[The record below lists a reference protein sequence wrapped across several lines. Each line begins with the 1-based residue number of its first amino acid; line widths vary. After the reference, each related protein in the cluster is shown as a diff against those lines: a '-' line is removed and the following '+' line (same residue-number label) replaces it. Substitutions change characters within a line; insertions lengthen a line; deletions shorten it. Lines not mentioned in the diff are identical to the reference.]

1 MAMSRKEALEAH
13 IALFGI
19 FDDDETAAAIEAAID
34 QQEIPEMSEKKMSAK
49 ERRDLPDSAF
59 GLPKQR
65 KYPMTDAD
73 RVKNAIKYFKFCPV
87 SDRDELAENIKKA
100 VKKFKIKVVVT
111 KGNPIVKYFP
121 DAEVVPMVRKNSTQK
136 EQE

>member
-19 FDDDETAAAIEAAID
+19 FDDETAAAIEAAID

-73 RVKNAIKYFKFCPV
+73 RVKNAIKYFKFCPA

-121 DAEVVPMVRKNSTQK
+121 DAEVVPMVRKTSAQK
-136 EQE
+136 EKE